1 MKWREIVKVALLG
14 TDRSGL
20 LARED
25 DASPEP
31 STQLLR
37 QAVLKKTEQTAGFPL
52 KKITPSAVAQSRENA
67 QDTIPPN
74 VQVFLERILD
84 GTYENALPEA
94 LSLLEETNKKIPAY
108 LLPEIMKCLDTKLV
122 HWKQI
127 QPALGQE
134 AQWLLQQHPSWK
146 NHLYYPV
153 EKDWYEGPFTR
164 QLLFF
169 KATLC
174 LNPAKAL
181 EYLKTS
187 WPDQTEK
194 EKLEYTR
201 IIARTPGGEC
211 QAFLELLLSHE
222 NKKFRQMAASA
233 LVKNP
238 DSVVAQKLE
247 DYIQSFFPNKKNTLD
262 NQDLTFSAEAN
273 PDLKHWGLQTLKT
286 KYTAQ
291 KGKDMLA
298 QAISKVRPEF
308 LEDTFELTPSRIL
321 SQVRVNTIKWMP
333 VFAILDSTLHH
344 KSPLWAEALLNLW
357 LKDDYGAEFSSFQ
370 AKKLLNF
377 IDQKALNRILIQHLK
392 KREEVIPGDSPVF
405 FLLTQATHHWEDE
418 LSLLVLLPFQQW
430 LANSSGFMAWTMM
443 HYKELLKRAAFRVN
457 PSLLASMEQSWVF
470 QSRTAYQWEN
480 EVEDF
485 IKILRF
491 RKVFKKMLQEAS

>member
-20 LARED
+20 LAKED
-25 DASPEP
+25 EASPEP
-31 STQLLR
+31 STQLLQ

-52 KKITPSAVAQSRENA
+52 KKLTPNAVLEGSENA
-67 QDTIPPN
+67 QDTVAPN
-74 VQVFLERILD
+74 IQVFLERILD
-84 GTYENALPEA
+84 GTYEDALPEA
-94 LSLLEETNKKIPAY
+94 LSLLEKTNKKIPAY
-108 LLPEIMKCLDTKLV
+108 LLPEIMKYLDTRLV
-122 HWKQI
+122 NWQQI
-127 QPALGQE
+127 LPALGQD

-146 NHLYYPV
+146 NHLYFPI
-153 EKDWYEGPFTR
+153 EKDWYEGPFVR

-169 KATLC
+169 KASLR

-181 EYLKTS
+181 EYLKAS

-194 EKLEYTR
+194 EQLEYTR
-201 IIARTPGGEC
+201 IIASTPGGEC
-211 QAFLELLLSHE
+211 HAFLELLLWHK
-222 NKKFRQMAASA
+222 NKKLRQMAAFA
-233 LVKNP
+233 LVKIP

-247 DYIQSFFPNKKNTLD
+247 DYIQSFFLNKKNTLA

-321 SQVRVNTIKWMP
+321 SQIKVNPVKWMP

-357 LKDDYGAEFSSFQ
+357 LKNDHGAEFSSFQ

-377 IDQKALNRILIQHLK
+377 IDQKAFNRVLIQHLK
-392 KREEVIPGDSPVF
+392 KKEEIIPGDSPVF
-405 FLLTQATHHWEDE
+405 FLLTQAAHPWEDE

-443 HYKELLKRAAFRVN
+443 HYKELLKKAAFRVN
-457 PSLLASMEQSWVF
+457 PSLLASLEQSWVF

-485 IKILRF
+485 MKTLRF
-491 RKVFKKMLQEAS
+491 RKAFKKILQEAS